1 MPSKRQRNKTTEH
14 NDVIAGYI
22 GDDSITKE
30 LDARN
35 TVSVS
40 VSWQRGKAIFYP
52 FHPDGAEQGEMIESV
67 VTGTVVDAFLSKR
80 VMSHTLSIN
89 VDEILLR
96 ESKNLCRPPL

>member
-14 NDVIAGYI
+14 NDIIAGYI

-52 FHPDGAEQGEMIESV
+52 FHPDGAEQGDMIESV

-80 VMSHTLSIN
+80 VMSHVVN
-89 VDEILLR
+89 
-96 ESKNLCRPPL
+96 